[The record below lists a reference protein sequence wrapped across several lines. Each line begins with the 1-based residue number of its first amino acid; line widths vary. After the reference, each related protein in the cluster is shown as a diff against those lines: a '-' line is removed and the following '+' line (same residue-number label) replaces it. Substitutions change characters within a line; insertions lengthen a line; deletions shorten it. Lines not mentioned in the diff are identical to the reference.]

1 VRKTGAVLI
10 CPAVYSFLQP
20 KATKSMMLQ
29 RDNVPQTTGH
39 VTRLVCGLM
48 LNEFNSPRRYFEA
61 RGLDACV
68 IYVLTTL
75 GVAGSGMPVPIMVVV
90 CLLVSEEVSSRL
102 QLLYLCLECMF
113 PTIDRRSIGWS
124 ALRML
129 DASSSETST
138 RRSLLQ
144 SFCLNGGLDRTLEYF
159 FIGRTMCRVCIY
171 QLTIWRY
178 AFVPSRKYDRSF
190 HRSSSPPLPAALP
203 CVAFK
208 QIVLCHLLVLH
219 VTFALRCICCPDL
232 RDIAIQPVHTN
243 VQLAEHSGLFASQ
256 RVI

>member
-1 VRKTGAVLI
+1 MLGYLDVEKRKLIVRKTGAVLI

-138 RRSLLQ
+138 RRSSLQ
-144 SFCLNGGLDRTLEYF
+144 SFCLKGELDRTLEYF

-171 QLTIWRY
+171 KLTIWRY
-178 AFVPSRKYDRSF
+178 AFVPPRKYDRSF
-190 HRSSSPPLPAALP
+190 HRSSSPPRSSSLCGIQINSALSSPRFARHIRIAMYLLP
-203 CVAFK
+203 
-208 QIVLCHLLVLH
+208 
-219 VTFALRCICCPDL
+219 
-232 RDIAIQPVHTN
+232 
-243 VQLAEHSGLFASQ
+243 
-256 RVI
+256 